1 MLHLRG
7 RLRSCFYFL
16 RELIHIITI
25 IQLLIQ
31 GEPINI
37 GEAQPFPRKKQ
48 AFNIVPVPALEDPL
62 LLHIAKSRLNLE
74 MFGEVQRSG
83 NCWYATTYN
92 LSLHHG
98 ICPDGVNSPDDLRT
112 KITDSLEFH
121 PSFAAT
127 EDASVNDFIW
137 FRDVFG
143 SQVSNVEAFKKQH
156 RTEGMYTDNMGIIVF
171 LTQHLLKVNM
181 KIVSTSCNQAQPF
194 TLHQYMGPGQA
205 VATFNIGHYQDLTHR
220 GGQGGHYHSLREV
233 DTPQVR
239 EASRHSDIAFFF

>member
-1 MLHLRG
+1 
-7 RLRSCFYFL
+7 
-16 RELIHIITI
+16 
-25 IQLLIQ
+25 
-31 GEPINI
+31 
-37 GEAQPFPRKKQ
+37 
-48 AFNIVPVPALEDPL
+48 
-62 LLHIAKSRLNLE
+62 

-220 GGQGGHYHSLREV
+220 GGQGGHYHSLRKV

-239 EASRHSDIAFFF
+239 EASGHSDIAFFFNETITQDFTQRPKNPETVSQKIQPRSQPEVELKDGQRNGTVQVMSCQSHHCHFHPASIAAGARELMKL